1 MNLHS
6 YFIHLHFI
14 LKLHSILASETNSL
28 SLSHTHNFQST
39 SLHCYLMFHLE
50 VLHKVEVSEH
60 PDCAQCRFQVRQ
72 LKVAEAE
79 VSDFK
84 GLGRWYHSSL
94 G

>member
-1 MNLHS
+1 
-6 YFIHLHFI
+6 
-14 LKLHSILASETNSL
+14 
-28 SLSHTHNFQST
+28 
-39 SLHCYLMFHLE
+39 MFHLE

-60 PDCAQCRFQVRQ
+60 PDCAQCCFQVRQ